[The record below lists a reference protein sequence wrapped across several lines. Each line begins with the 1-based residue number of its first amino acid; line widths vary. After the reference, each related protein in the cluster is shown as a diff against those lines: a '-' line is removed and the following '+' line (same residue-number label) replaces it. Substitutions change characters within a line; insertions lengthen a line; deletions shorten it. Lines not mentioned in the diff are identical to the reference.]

1 LIGSLSLWTRGQPG
15 FFDEVV
21 LLRKV
26 GNKNKKDKVLRK
38 TINELDWFPLP
49 LGEGAARLF

>member
-1 LIGSLSLWTRGQPG
+1 LPG

-38 TINELDWFPLP
+38 TINELDRFPLP
-49 LGEGAARLF
+49 LDEGVARLF